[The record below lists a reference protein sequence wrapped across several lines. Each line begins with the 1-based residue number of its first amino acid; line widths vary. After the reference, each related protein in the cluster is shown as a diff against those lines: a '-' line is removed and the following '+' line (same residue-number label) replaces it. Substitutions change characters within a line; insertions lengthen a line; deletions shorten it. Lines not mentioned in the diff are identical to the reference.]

1 MRPSLCESCENMREV
16 RTARS
21 RFVLC
26 ELALADPDYPK
37 YPPQPV
43 VQCRGYRGKDEA
55 KPGTPDGPPAQD
67 GFATH

>member
-1 MRPSLCESCENMREV
+1 MPSLCESCENMRAV

-21 RFVLC
+21 RFLLC

-43 VQCRGYRGKDEA
+43 AQCDGYRHRGDEVE
-55 KPGTPDGPPAQD
+55 PDRAGDQSGLD
-67 GFATH
+67 G